1 MKAHSANMINSIA
14 LIIIGLWDY
23 LATQTL
29 ASTNMITVAG
39 GLLLLF
45 FYDGIKREDKVTAHI
60 VVIITLFV
68 FLSLIKPFD
77 EALQDSAAG
86 ASIRY
91 LVMMLTSLLAIVYFI
106 KSFID
111 ARRGRKLST

>member
-1 MKAHSANMINSIA
+1 MKAHAANMINSTA
-14 LIIIGLWDY
+14 LITIGLWDY

-29 ASTNMITVAG
+29 ASTNMIPVAG
-39 GLLLLF
+39 GLFLLI
-45 FYDGIKREDKVTAHI
+45 FYDGVKREDKVTAHI

-77 EALQDSAAG
+77 EALQDSETG
-86 ASIRY
+86 ATIRY
-91 LVMMLTSLLAIVYFI
+91 LVMLLTSLLAIVYFV

-111 ARRGRKLST
+111 ARKDRKLNV

>member
-1 MKAHSANMINSIA
+1 MKAHAANMINSIA

-29 ASTNMITVAG
+29 ASTNMIPVAG

-60 VVIITLFV
+60 AVVVTLFV
-68 FLSLIKPFD
+68 LLSLIIPFAETLKD
-77 EALQDSAAG
+77 GEAIST
-86 ASIRY
+86 IRY
-91 LVMMLTSLLAIVYFI
+91 LVMILTSLLAIVYFV

-111 ARRGRKLST
+111 ARRDRKLSA

>member
-1 MKAHSANMINSIA
+1 MKAHAANMINSIA

-29 ASTNMITVAG
+29 ASTNMIPVAG
-39 GLLLLF
+39 GLLLLI
-45 FYDGIKREDKVTAHI
+45 FYDGVKREDKVTAHI
-60 VVIITLFV
+60 AVIITLFV

-77 EALQDSAAG
+77 EVLQDGEAG
-86 ASIRY
+86 ATIRY
-91 LVMMLTSLLAIVYFI
+91 LVMLLTSLLAIVYFV

-111 ARRGRKLST
+111 ARKGRKLSV